1 MAQTKAKAKAKKAAP
16 KRAKPKSRKSN
27 RSKAT
32 TRAKAK
38 SRPKSK
44 SQPKP
49 SRVQAKASSSNGTAT
64 NGRATLPLVAGGA
77 ALAGVAGGV
86 ALGAAKSGSKVLGVR
101 LPHPKRVQIRSK
113 DLSRAAKSVGNFGD
127 QVGDLTSELRTL
139 RRQVGDSK
147 GSSPLDLLLRGLT
160 ERR

>member
-1 MAQTKAKAKAKKAAP
+1 MAQTKTKSKAKKATP
-16 KRAKPKSRKSN
+16 KRAKPKSGKSS
-27 RSKAT
+27 RTKAT

-38 SRPKSK
+38 PRPKAK
-44 SQPKP
+44 SRPKP
-49 SRVQAKASSSNGTAT
+49 SRTQAKAPSSNGRAA

-86 ALGAAKSGSKVLGVR
+86 ALGAAKSGSRVLGVR

-113 DLSRAAKSVGNFGD
+113 DLSKAAKQVGNFGD
-127 QVGDLTSELRTL
+127 QVGDLTTELRSL
-139 RRQVGDSK
+139 RRQVGDR
-147 GSSPLDLLLRGLT
+147 GGNSPLEVLLKGLT